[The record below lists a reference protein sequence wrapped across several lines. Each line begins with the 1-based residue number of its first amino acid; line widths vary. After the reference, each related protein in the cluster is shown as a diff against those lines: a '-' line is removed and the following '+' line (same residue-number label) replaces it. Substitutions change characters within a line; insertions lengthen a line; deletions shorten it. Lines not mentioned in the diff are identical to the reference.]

1 MTKTKITF
9 SIRARIVLLVTGIVG
24 LSVGVQAYFGVALFV
39 DDKTSYLY
47 QRDMTVLASIAERIE
62 NKINDALAFNN
73 FVSVYYKA
81 GEAAGV
87 AATATPSAPAAPAS
101 SAVAEI
107 EQLYQLNAKRLSITG
122 LVLLER
128 GPAGLA
134 VKNVFGVSPEI
145 AENILRTQGWE
156 EASFETTPN
165 LIGTAADGVIP
176 LGTKIVKAGGV
187 PVVAISFLK
196 VGGEI
201 LAGKYPEMD
210 VHLFDLRGH
219 ALLSQATRVL
229 AGAKEAKEYVARMQE
244 GEPTAAGVRK
254 LTVGTEEYMAGYKKL
269 SNGRLMAVSFVPSQ
283 MAFSAAQALIYRSII
298 VGFSIFL
305 LAIGLAA
312 LLIKGLVVR
321 LRQLWFATQRI
332 AEGDFSSRIDTKGG
346 GSDELAALA
355 GSFNEMSG
363 RISDLMEETAARARM
378 AKELETAQAVQRG
391 FFPKHPYLAP
401 NLRLS
406 GAYQPASECAGDWW
420 GHAVHGDTVYVAI
433 GDVT

>member
-1 MTKTKITF
+1 
-9 SIRARIVLLVTGIVG
+9 
-24 LSVGVQAYFGVALFV
+24 
-39 DDKTSYLY
+39 
-47 QRDMTVLASIAERIE
+47 
-62 NKINDALAFNN
+62 
-73 FVSVYYKA
+73 
-81 GEAAGV
+81 
-87 AATATPSAPAAPAS
+87 
-101 SAVAEI
+101 
-107 EQLYQLNAKRLSITG
+107 
-122 LVLLER
+122 
-128 GPAGLA
+128 
-134 VKNVFGVSPEI
+134 
-145 AENILRTQGWE
+145 
-156 EASFETTPN
+156 
-165 LIGTAADGVIP
+165 
-176 LGTKIVKAGGV
+176 
-187 PVVAISFLK
+187 
-196 VGGEI
+196 
-201 LAGKYPEMD
+201 
-210 VHLFDLRGH
+210 
-219 ALLSQATRVL
+219 
-229 AGAKEAKEYVARMQE
+229 
-244 GEPTAAGVRK
+244 
-254 LTVGTEEYMAGYKKL
+254 
-269 SNGRLMAVSFVPSQ
+269 
-283 MAFSAAQALIYRSII
+283 II

-433 GDVT
+433 GDVTGHGVSSALVTAAVHGVFYDFVQRPSVESPQCFLSSLVASLHRTVRSTGSEESMMTFLVFALNLQTGAGHFVNASHPSPWVARALSEEGSKQPSRFSMLAGEVTSPLGYAEFGAIIVNEFQLAPGDRFLFCTDGFFEPRPADGKAIKKREFLSMAADAWSHGEVEHQAICDFILQEALSFLGSSAPPDDMTLVVMDIPAAAKFQSALPTALPEALVA